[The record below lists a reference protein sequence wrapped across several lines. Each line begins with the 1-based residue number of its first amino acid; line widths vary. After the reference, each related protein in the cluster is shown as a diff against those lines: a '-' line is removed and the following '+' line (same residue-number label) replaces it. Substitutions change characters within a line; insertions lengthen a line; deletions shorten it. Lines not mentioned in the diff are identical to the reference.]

1 MGEHNTTTN
10 NNNSNNK
17 PKYIFAQEKRLLFTL
32 GSDHIEYLLLAEFP
46 GEQRVHGC
54 APGPVLHQVQDLCLQ
69 HGGLQLQLP
78 GALH

>member
-1 MGEHNTTTN
+1 MGEHY
-10 NNNSNNK
+10 NNK

-46 GEQRVHGC
+46 GEQRVHGGT
-54 APGPVLHQVQDLCLQ
+54 PRPVLHKVQDLCLQ
-69 HGGLQLQLP
+69 HSGLKLQLA

>member
-10 NNNSNNK
+10 NNNK

-46 GEQRVHGC
+46 GEQLVHGG
-54 APGPVLHQVQDLCLQ
+54 APCPVLHQVHDLCVQ

>member
-1 MGEHNTTTN
+1 MGEHNT
-10 NNNSNNK
+10 NK

-32 GSDHIEYLLLAEFP
+32 GSDHIEYLLLAESLS
-46 GEQRVHGC
+46 EQRVHGG
-54 APGPVLHQVQDLCLQ
+54 APRPVLHQVQDLCLQ